1 MLCSYYIVEYY
12 RDYSRDNK
20 QEYILE
26 VQHTHKKVI
35 VQYDLH
41 ILMLSTDQNHDSRD
55 LLLLSTITVDYK
67 S

>member
-12 RDYSRDNK
+12 RDNK
-20 QEYILE
+20 QEYIGGST
-26 VQHTHKKVI
+26 HTHKKVI

>member
-12 RDYSRDNK
+12 SYREVETTSKN
-20 QEYILE
+20 ILE

-55 LLLLSTITVDYK
+55 LLLLSTITVDYTF
-67 S
+67 